1 MRRANE
7 SSSITDQG
15 IFGYNLT
22 PDGLTEIPLDDCP
35 ESRIE
40 LISDKINDSL
50 ESELLACLN

>member
-1 MRRANE
+1 MKAVL
-7 SSSITDQG
+7 ITDQG

-22 PDGLTEIPLDDCP
+22 PDGLTEIPLDDCL